1 MFSVDCANLTLKR
14 GPVALDCG
22 ARIVLGESEVERMA
36 TVNLGEPA
44 FSGGEAM

>member
-1 MFSVDCANLTLKR
+1 MFSVDCADLSLKR

-22 ARIVLGESEVERMA
+22 ARIVLGEAEVERMA
-36 TVNLGEPA
+36 AVNLGKSA